1 MNIVVVDGAHLAG
14 EVDFPILDFPK
25 YGWQQFPALHGEELA
40 ERCWRADVI
49 ISVDTRIDQA
59 VIDKAFKLALIAVAG
74 NDTSHIDMAAA
85 RARGIS
91 VCHVPGADPANPQ
104 QAAHICAQTI
114 ANIAAYLQKAP
125 INILQSPMAEPA

>member
-14 EVDFPILDFPK
+14 EADFPMLDYPK
-25 YGWQQFPALHGEELA
+25 YGWQQFPALSGVEVA

-49 ISVDTRIDQA
+49 ISVDTPIDQA
-59 VIDKAFKLALIAVAG
+59 VIDKSFKLALIAVAG
-74 NDTSHIDMAAA
+74 DDTSHIDMAAA
-85 RARGIS
+85 QARGIS

-114 ANIAAYLQKAP
+114 ANIAAYLQQAP
-125 INILQSPMAEPA
+125 INLLHDAMPNLA